1 MHSVRNLVI
10 LVFLSL
16 LLLIMG
22 TVGYMVLEEWSLLES
37 LYMTVIT
44 VTTVGYGEIR
54 QLDPAGRIFTLV
66 LIFVGVGL
74 VLYSPGP

>member
-1 MHSVRNLVI
+1 LHSVRNLVI